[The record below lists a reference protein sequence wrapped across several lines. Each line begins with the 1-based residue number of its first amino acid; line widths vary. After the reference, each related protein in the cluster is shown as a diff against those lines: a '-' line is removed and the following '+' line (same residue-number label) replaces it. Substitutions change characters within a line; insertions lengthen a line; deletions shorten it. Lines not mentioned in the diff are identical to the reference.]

1 MEVNRRSVGGL
12 RRHSGAVT
20 PLRRPNSL
28 PKRPKSEIIE
38 SPSSVSTSSKSS
50 APTQP
55 SPPSK
60 HSTPPPS
67 SEKSSPDDDDEETV
81 ELSRLRCTSVRTE
94 ETQEKQKEERRKNR
108 CADYPGLAFGSAM
121 FGSDTMMKFNVIK
134 NELHNIMRS
143 QLRRVDGEV
152 SALSQ
157 RIKALD
163 VDLEKSEK
171 YIKVA
176 TSALVEVVEQ
186 EMQENSNYKNEDE
199 LSLFDAQMSLLEGKL
214 IEAKVLAA
222 EWKILLVGMLKKE
235 IEKQCGNPN
244 YLKSV

>member
-1 MEVNRRSVGGL
+1 
-12 RRHSGAVT
+12 
-20 PLRRPNSL
+20 
-28 PKRPKSEIIE
+28 
-38 SPSSVSTSSKSS
+38 
-50 APTQP
+50 
-55 SPPSK
+55 
-60 HSTPPPS
+60 
-67 SEKSSPDDDDEETV
+67 
-81 ELSRLRCTSVRTE
+81 
-94 ETQEKQKEERRKNR
+94 
-108 CADYPGLAFGSAM
+108 M

-222 EWKILLVGMLKKE
+222 EV
-235 IEKQCGNPN
+235 NDDP
-244 YLKSV
+244 SVSSQ